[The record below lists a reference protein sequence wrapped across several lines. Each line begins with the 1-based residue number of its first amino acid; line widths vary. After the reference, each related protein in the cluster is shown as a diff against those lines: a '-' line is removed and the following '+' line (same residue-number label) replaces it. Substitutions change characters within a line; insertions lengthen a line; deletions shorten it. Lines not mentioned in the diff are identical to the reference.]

1 MEGIDHY
8 FKNKILLFQSKFS
21 IRKVNIILLDPNMRK
36 IVVRN
41 KIFNNKNFVSI
52 IILNNI
58 DT

>member
-8 FKNKILLFQSKFS
+8 FKNKILLLSKFS

-41 KIFNNKNFVSI
+41 KIFNNKNFVCI